1 MSSRAERIT
10 LLVAAAWLALAL
22 HALGAADIVGDD
34 EAREAGIVQDVVAG
48 HWLWPRFNEELLPDK
63 PILYHWLAALPC
75 GAAGFSEAMVRL
87 PSALAGAA
95 LVAWTGFFGAELLG
109 PYSGLVAAALV
120 ATTPALFHHARMAR
134 PDVLL
139 VALLSPALGFAF
151 RWWGHGR
158 RRDATAALALLGA
171 ATFAKGPVAPVLFGL
186 TLGAFLLWQ
195 GDVRRLPRLLT
206 PVGVAAFLVLGLGW
220 YALALAGW
228 GERFVHEHLVG
239 RYLRNLAG
247 GLVTGGPYSPKP
259 LVYHLLFYPLHLPI
273 VVLPWTP
280 IVALALW
287 RARRARGYRDPRL
300 RFLVCWALAPVVA
313 FTPAEW
319 KLRHYLLPAIPALA
333 LVAAPTVLRLL
344 REPTRRF
351 DRRAL
356 VVGGAVALGGIALA
370 VAFAAGWAPRLS
382 PSDRSTVD
390 ALLSVV
396 PGRASGLVALAGFV
410 AGVLAVS
417 LAWRAWAA
425 LVGVTAAAMV
435 CWMLV
440 GMPAL
445 EQERSRRDSLKPFAR
460 TVATLRPSPA
470 PLAFWRDTLRPV
482 VVYVGRPVPT
492 LRRRDAV
499 VPGIALIVPEPAWEA
514 LSRAGVVG
522 FPLMIGSGRTGNVAV
537 ERVLLLEIAPGA
549 APLPPD
555 AGMGPGARS
564 NYRDEHGGASRDHDL
579 PAAARGG
586 GPRRPAGRDYDD
598 GDDGDHD
605 HRDGDDRDDDD
616 RNDRAAVRD
625 DDHAPAAAHDDDGR
639 RDDHDHRP
647 GTRRL

>member
-1 MSSRAERIT
+1 LSSRAERLT
-10 LLVAAAWLALAL
+10 LLVAAAWFALAI
-22 HALGAADIVGDD
+22 HGLGAADIVGDD

-63 PILYHWLAALPC
+63 PILYHWLAAVPC
-75 GAAGFSEAMVRL
+75 AAAGFSEAMVRL

-95 LVAWTGFFGAELLG
+95 LVAWTGLFGAELLG
-109 PYSGLVAAALV
+109 PYSGLVAASLV
-120 ATTPALFHHARMAR
+120 ATTPAFFDHARVAR

-151 RWWGHGR
+151 RWWRHGR

-171 ATFAKGPVAPVLFGL
+171 ATLAKGPVAPVLFGL

-195 GDVRRLPRLLT
+195 GELRRLPRLLT
-206 PVGVAAFLVLGLGW
+206 PAGVVAFVVLGLGW
-220 YALALAGW
+220 YAVALAGW

-247 GLVTGGPYSPKP
+247 GLVTGDPYSPKP
-259 LVYHLLFYPLHLPI
+259 LTYHLLFYPLHLPI
-273 VVLPWTP
+273 VALPWTP
-280 IVALALW
+280 VVLLALW

-300 RFLVCWALAPVVA
+300 RFLLCWALAPVVA

-351 DRRAL
+351 DRRAVL
-356 VVGGAVALGGIALA
+356 VVGAAALGGIALA
-370 VAFAAGWAPRLS
+370 VAFATGWSPRLS
-382 PSDRSTVD
+382 PSDRRTVD

-396 PGRASGLVALAGFV
+396 PGGVSGLVGAAGFV
-410 AGVLAVS
+410 AGVLAVA

-445 EQERSRRDSLKPFAR
+445 EQETSRRDSLKPFAR
-460 TVATLRPSPA
+460 TVATLRPPPA

-492 LRRRDAV
+492 LRHRDAV
-499 VPGIALIVPEPAWEA
+499 VPGIGLIVREPDWGA
-514 LSRAGVVG
+514 LSRDGVVG
-522 FPLMIGSGRTGNVAV
+522 FPLLVGTGRVGNIAV
-537 ERVLLLEIAPGA
+537 GQVLLLEIAPGA

-555 AGMGPGARS
+555 AGMGREPRA
-564 NYRDEHGGASRDHDL
+564 NYRDGHGRAPRHDDAALAVRVDGPSRTTGGDHD
-579 PAAARGG
+579 
-586 GPRRPAGRDYDD
+586 DV
-598 GDDGDHD
+598 DDGDHH
-605 HRDGDDRDDDD
+605 HRDRDDRDHHAGNHDDRDDH
-616 RNDRAAVRD
+616 ATARD
-625 DDHAPAAAHDDDGR
+625 DDDGR
-639 RDDHDHRP
+639 GHDHDRP
-647 GTRRL
+647 RSRRL